1 MALGAQRNDA
11 FRLLIREAA
20 WPVLIGVFV
29 GLAAALAVSRV
40 VTGMLFGLTATN
52 PVVLILSTAVLL
64 ATATL
69 AVCLPARLAANVDP
83 MVALRYE

>member
-1 MALGAQRNDA
+1 MALGAQRNDV

-20 WPVLIGVFV
+20 WPVLSGVFV

-40 VTGMLFGLTATN
+40 VTSMLFGLTATN
-52 PVVLILSTAVLL
+52 PVGLIISIAVLL
-64 ATATL
+64 ATAAL
-69 AVCLPARLAANVDP
+69 AACLPARLAAKGDP